1 MPNNTRS
8 QGGGGGM
15 SDIAAKAEWIVDR
28 VLEKYRTP
36 YIAVDWYKIACA
48 EVAKALQAERDEQK
62 SRAEKMI
69 VYGNSLIEKHDLR
82 ASLEK
87 TIGYAYKRCLDGFY
101 TYNTRRYR
109 RGASDL
115 GEDKGGEDISFALI
129 FILVVI
135 FMFVIIPGIP
145 WLFYRFILD
154 VEEDYGTCWVTGFGI
169 TCVALVCVF

>member
-87 TIGYAYKRCLDGFY
+87 TIGYAEEYLHIKDAWMDFTPTIR
-101 TYNTRRYR
+101 
-109 RGASDL
+109 A
-115 GEDKGGEDISFALI
+115 DIAEARA
-129 FILVVI
+129 ILEKTK
-135 FMFVIIPGIP
+135 
-145 WLFYRFILD
+145 
-154 VEEDYGTCWVTGFGI
+154 EEKI
-169 TCVALVCVF
+169 